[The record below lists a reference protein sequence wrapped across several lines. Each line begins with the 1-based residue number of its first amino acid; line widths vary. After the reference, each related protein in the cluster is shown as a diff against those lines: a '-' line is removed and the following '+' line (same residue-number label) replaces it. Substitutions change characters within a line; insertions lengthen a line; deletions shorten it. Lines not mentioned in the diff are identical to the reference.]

1 MRADEK
7 VIVFGEDV
15 ADPFGGSFK
24 VTKGLSTEFGTDRV
38 RNTPIA
44 EAVIAGAAVGA
55 AIAGY
60 RPVPEIMYMDFTG
73 CCFDAIVN
81 QAAKIRYMSGGQV
94 QAPITFRTQQG
105 AGMVHPF
112 VLSNCG
118 IDPEVYS
125 GFAFGMG
132 IERVALCRLGIDDM
146 RMLYEND
153 VRFLS
158 QF

>member
-1 MRADEK
+1 MRKITYRDAIREALQEEMRADEK

-81 QAAKIRYMSGGQV
+81 QAAKTDTC
-94 QAPITFRTQQG
+94 QADRFRHLSHSEHSREQADLLRRSTHR
-105 AGMVHPF
+105 AGK
-112 VLSNCG
+112 LYTRISR
-118 IDPEVYS
+118 D
-125 GFAFGMG
+125 
-132 IERVALCRLGIDDM
+132 LRLLFLQH
-146 RMLYEND
+146 RMML
-153 VRFLS
+153 RAC
-158 QF
+158 